1 MNSLR
6 QYLFL
11 VCMIVILGLVINLL
25 QSCNGK
31 SRSED
36 PPNVILF
43 ATDDLNDWIN
53 PLGYSQANTP
63 NLDRLAK
70 SGVVFNNAHAPGVY
84 CAPSRTAIFTGL
96 HATTTGCYQN
106 QVFHYEHPE
115 LVSLQMAFQQ
125 GGYNTYGAGK
135 LYHHPG
141 GYLDPRGWDE
151 YFARSQEVKDKGW
164 AMGSYGEQDVP
175 RPDRIPYSRYYTETG
190 LDQLIGGGFMEW
202 GPIDNEKEDEMADA
216 IRTNWACDVLRR
228 EHDKPFFLA
237 LGLYAPH
244 FPNYSPQKYFDLY
257 NRDSI
262 QLPEYKPDDLD
273 DVPPTIRKEMM
284 SRMKRYQL
292 ELERIDAVKD
302 GVHAYL
308 AAVSFADAMLGR
320 ILDALEASPYLENTI
335 IVMWSD
341 HGFHHGEKGNWGKH
355 TLWQRTSHVPL
366 IWSGKG
372 IANNERVETT
382 VSLVDIY
389 PTLIELCDLPVE
401 RQMDGVSLVPSL
413 EDPSAS
419 TDRDVFLPSH
429 RRGSYA
435 VINMNWRYIYYND
448 GTEEL
453 YNVKEDPNEWDNLAG
468 ELKFKNLIQN
478 FKKSAPSVFAPE
490 GIPKNELK
498 LVVEGDSFHW
508 VRKE

>member
-1 MNSLR
+1 
-6 QYLFL
+6 
-11 VCMIVILGLVINLL
+11 
-25 QSCNGK
+25 
-31 SRSED
+31 
-36 PPNVILF
+36 
-43 ATDDLNDWIN
+43 
-53 PLGYSQANTP
+53 
-63 NLDRLAK
+63 
-70 SGVVFNNAHAPGVY
+70 
-84 CAPSRTAIFTGL
+84 
-96 HATTTGCYQN
+96 
-106 QVFHYEHPE
+106 
-115 LVSLQMAFQQ
+115 
-125 GGYNTYGAGK
+125 
-135 LYHHPG
+135 
-141 GYLDPRGWDE
+141 
-151 YFARSQEVKDKGW
+151 
-164 AMGSYGEQDVP
+164 
-175 RPDRIPYSRYYTETG
+175 
-190 LDQLIGGGFMEW
+190 
-202 GPIDNEKEDEMADA
+202 
-216 IRTNWACDVLRR
+216 
-228 EHDKPFFLA
+228 
-237 LGLYAPH
+237 
-244 FPNYSPQKYFDLY
+244 
-257 NRDSI
+257 
-262 QLPEYKPDDLD
+262 
-273 DVPPTIRKEMM
+273 
-284 SRMKRYQL
+284 
-292 ELERIDAVKD
+292 
-302 GVHAYL
+302 
-308 AAVSFADAMLGR
+308 
-320 ILDALEASPYLENTI
+320 
-335 IVMWSD
+335 MWSD

-498 LVVEGDSFHW
+498 LVVEGDSFRW
-508 VRKE
+508 VKKEKK